1 MRACDDNKL
10 GEGIMLDECIGIQAC
25 FLQQVKK
32 KKKIPDI
39 RSLRSKTKF
48 TSYRPWGCRQQP
60 ICVSMWHAVIF
71 SHLQYEW
78 GSGSLMLLLIEN
90 KQRDG
95 DFLTRLPCMI
105 YDSECSEDKGSIN
118 VIWPFQPRV
127 TVVTLFWPWIVIS
140 QKAVGISINCMIL
153 LHNTLISV
161 GLRWPFLS
169 GRYSLF
175 PPHLLWDSNSRPECL
190 LSGPAVG
197 FPLWISHSFTKSH
210 PKNKVL
216 AQP

>member
-1 MRACDDNKL
+1 
-10 GEGIMLDECIGIQAC
+10 
-25 FLQQVKK
+25 
-32 KKKIPDI
+32 
-39 RSLRSKTKF
+39 
-48 TSYRPWGCRQQP
+48 
-60 ICVSMWHAVIF
+60 MWHAVIF

-161 GLRWPFLS
+161 GFDDLFSLDLLVILCSHLTCYGIVILSPSVFCLVLLLDFLFE
-169 GRYSLF
+169 SLT
-175 PPHLLWDSNSRPECL
+175 
-190 LSGPAVG
+190 LSQNLIPK
-197 FPLWISHSFTKSH
+197 TKSWLGH
-210 PKNKVL
+210 NLVKAAPSAICRHDLWPLFLFK
-216 AQP
+216 AT